1 VWTGRGLRVISLLPP
16 TLRYLCLLRF
26 GPVPDYQHGTVKVGS
41 LSMMIGSLSF
51 TA

>member
-1 VWTGRGLRVISLLPP
+1 MEGEFRVISPLLP
-16 TLRYLCLLRF
+16 TLRYLCMPRF
-26 GPVPDYQHGTVKVGS
+26 SPCLDYQHGTVKVGS